1 MTQMIKPRQT
11 LPLHSDEPLIVK
23 VNRNHAMESYHAVDI
38 AVCDADGKVIIGL
51 GDIERPIFPRSA
63 MKPLQAIALAEKY
76 AQSEMIP
83 AIKDSEWSIICAS
96 HNGQPIHSAVVSELL
111 QRFDLEPEGLSCGAH
126 WSIERNAMVE
136 QVQNLKMPERIH
148 NNCSGKHTGML
159 ILAHLMG
166 VSNDGYAAVT
176 HPVQQ
181 SIIGV
186 LDAMTG
192 LDILS
197 FPHGFDGC
205 GAPAVSAPLGN
216 WARAFALFADHG
228 QLPPHRAESCARI
241 IHGIAS
247 APLLLAGDRRL
258 CSALAS
264 AYGTRITGK
273 TGAEGVYAAALHEL
287 GLGVMLKCRDG
298 QSRASEVALGAV
310 LYAIGYDI
318 PASLDHFFKPVLR
331 NWEGDE
337 IGDITFEGGIKAS
350 NA

>member
-1 MTQMIKPRQT
+1 MTQITPRQN
-11 LPLHSDEPLIVK
+11 LPFHSDEPLIVK

-38 AVCDADGKVIIGL
+38 AVCDADGNVIIGL

-76 AQSEMIP
+76 ALGSMKPVIED
-83 AIKDSEWSIICAS
+83 AEWSIICAS
-96 HNGQPIHSAVVSELL
+96 HNGQPVHSAAVSHLL
-111 QRFDLEPEGLSCGAH
+111 QKFDLAPSCLSCGGH
-126 WSIERNAMVE
+126 WSIERHAMVE
-136 QVQNLKMPERIH
+136 QVQNLKEPERIH
-148 NNCSGKHTGML
+148 NNCSGKHSGML

-166 VSNDGYAAVT
+166 VDHAGYAAIT

-192 LDILS
+192 VDILS
-197 FPHGFDGC
+197 YSHGFDGC

-228 QLPPHRAESCARI
+228 QLPPHRAEACTRI
-241 IHGIAS
+241 TRGIAS

-258 CSALAS
+258 CTVLAT
-264 AYGTRITGK
+264 AFGNRITGK
-273 TGAEGVYAAALHEL
+273 TGAEGVYAAALHEI

-298 QSRASEVALGAV
+298 QTRAAEVALGAV
-310 LYAIGYDI
+310 LHAVGYEI
-318 PASLDHFFKPVLR
+318 SESLDHFFKPILR

-337 IGDITFEGGIKAS
+337 IGDITFEGGLRVS

>member
-1 MTQMIKPRQT
+1 MTQIITPRQT
-11 LPLHSDEPLIVK
+11 LPLHSDAPLIVN
-23 VNRNHAMESYHAVDI
+23 VNRNHTMESYHAVDI

-51 GDIERPIFPRSA
+51 GDVERPIFPRSA

-76 AQSEMIP
+76 VQGDMMP
-83 AIKDSEWSIICAS
+83 AIEDSEWSIICAS
-96 HNGQPIHSAVVSELL
+96 HNGQPIHSAAVSQLL
-111 QRFDLEPEGLSCGAH
+111 KKFNLEPSCLICGAH

-136 QVQNLKMPERIH
+136 QVQNLKAPERIH
-148 NNCSGKHTGML
+148 NNCSGKHSGML
-159 ILAHLMG
+159 VLAHLMG
-166 VSNDGYAAVT
+166 VTNEGYAAIT

-192 LDILS
+192 VDILS
-197 FPHGFDGC
+197 FTHGFDGC

-216 WARAFALFADHG
+216 WARAFALFADHD
-228 QLPPHRAESCARI
+228 QLPPHRAEACARI
-241 IHGIAS
+241 TRGIAS
-247 APLLLAGDRRL
+247 APLLLAGERRL
-258 CSALAS
+258 CSALATAFGAS
-264 AYGTRITGK
+264 ITAK

-298 QSRASEVALGAV
+298 QTRAAEVALGAV
-310 LYAIGYDI
+310 LHAIGYDM
-318 PASLDHFFKPVLR
+318 PASLDPFFRPILR

-337 IGDITFEGGIKAS
+337 IGDITVDGGIMVS